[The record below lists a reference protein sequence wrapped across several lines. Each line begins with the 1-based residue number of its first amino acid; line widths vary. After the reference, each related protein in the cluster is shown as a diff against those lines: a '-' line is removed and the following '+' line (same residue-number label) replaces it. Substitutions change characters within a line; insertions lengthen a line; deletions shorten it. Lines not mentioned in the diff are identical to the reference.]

1 MEYFKYL
8 LVKRETIL
16 LQLRICVLKFEPC
29 DEHNHFYCKIGN
41 LSVHLIGQNL
51 MIFFELTGNIVTWVD
66 AKVLKRGY
74 SDFVGL
80 NINVLWIMNGNY
92 YTWIQQISLFIYF
105 IFHCFD
111 HVLTSNS
118 VSKYPKCFSSIQTTC
133 KDDADLGHQK
143 VLDKD
148 ACMALCNLNFNCNF
162 IFLTDSNICITYQSC
177 DEMQRTES
185 VGSTFAKSSCP
196 GNYLNLDN

>member
-1 MEYFKYL
+1 M
-8 LVKRETIL
+8 
-16 LQLRICVLKFEPC
+16 P
-29 DEHNHFYCKIGN
+29 
-41 LSVHLIGQNL
+41 
-51 MIFFELTGNIVTWVD
+51 
-66 AKVLKRGY
+66 
-74 SDFVGL
+74 
-80 NINVLWIMNGNY
+80 
-92 YTWIQQISLFIYF
+92 
-105 IFHCFD
+105 
-111 HVLTSNS
+111 TSNS

-162 IFLTDSNICITYQSC
+162 IFLTDSNICIMYQSC

-196 GNYLNLDN
+196 GNYLNLDNYSFCLCFMMIKGGGNFHLNYTYNS